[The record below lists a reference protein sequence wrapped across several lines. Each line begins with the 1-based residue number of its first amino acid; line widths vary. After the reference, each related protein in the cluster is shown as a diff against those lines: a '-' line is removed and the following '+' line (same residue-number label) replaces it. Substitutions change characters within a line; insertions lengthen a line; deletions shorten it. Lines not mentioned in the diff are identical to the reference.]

1 MLTVL
6 LARHKPREKLI
17 GGEVRDTLSTYSQ
30 LRAIPVGGDLGFTSF
45 SFARSEDAAI
55 AGANGEAFDLITA
68 DVRLLPGD
76 GVKAVETICAKR
88 HIPVIFI
95 TGYAPDI
102 KERLQGRLPDAT
114 IVEKPIKE
122 AELMA
127 AVRKVLGDLQFGG

>member
-1 MLTVL
+1 MHAFIIEDDYLISQAIQDI
-6 LARHKPREKLI
+6 LA
-17 GGEVRDTLSTYSQ
+17 
-30 LRAIPVGGDLGFTSF
+30 DLGFTSF

-76 GVKAVETICAKR
+76 GIKAVETICAKR

-102 KERLQGRLPDAT
+102 EERLQNRLPGAT
-114 IVEKPIKE
+114 VVEKPIKE